1 LKVPLDDPKRRSH
14 MPTAKI
20 LVGVGRFHDHFEER
34 RDLFERLAIEGQS
47 PDVLFIACS
56 DSRVG
61 PELLTGAEPGDLYVI
76 RNMGNLIPPYG
87 VGEVGV
93 GAGLEYALRH
103 VGVRNVILCGHTDCG
118 GIKALDA
125 PPDWSHEPHL
135 ARWIEHARPA
145 WTKIE
150 ASGIPPEERHLATVR
165 ENVLLQL
172 EHLRSYDPVREG
184 ERAGTLT
191 LHGWVYHLESGTVEV
206 YDEAAAIWT
215 PLSTGED
222 PPAMPQA

>member
-1 LKVPLDDPKRRSH
+1 

-20 LVGVGRFHDHFEER
+20 LVGIGRFHDHFEEQ
-34 RDLFERLAIEGQS
+34 RDLFERLATEGQS
-47 PDVLFIACS
+47 PEVLFIACS
-56 DSRVG
+56 DSRVA
-61 PELLTGAEPGDLYVI
+61 PELLTGAEPGDLFVI
-76 RNMGNLIPPYG
+76 RNIGNLIPPYG

-103 VGVRNVILCGHTDCG
+103 VGVRSVILCGHTDCG
-118 GIKALDA
+118 SIKALDA
-125 PPDWSHEPHL
+125 PPDWSREPHL

-150 ASGIPPEERHLATVR
+150 ASGIPLEERHLATVR

-191 LHGWVYHLESGTVEV
+191 LHGWVYHLELGTVEA
-206 YDEAAAIWT
+206 YDEPAATWT
-215 PLSTGED
+215 PVSMGED
-222 PPAMPQA
+222 LLATPQS